1 MIFRGCELLEILWK
15 KMYISVHLSLWET
28 VHSFMKFQKRFM
40 KIYYRPLL
48 VSSQINEERL
58 FHPFHFIHA
67 KLRDPGNNNTNFCI
81 MKQGKK
87 GG

>member
-1 MIFRGCELLEILWK
+1 
-15 KMYISVHLSLWET
+15 
-28 VHSFMKFQKRFM
+28 M
-40 KIYYRPLL
+40 KIYYQPLL

-58 FHPFHFIHA
+58 FHLFPFIHA
-67 KLRDPGNNNTNFCI
+67 KLRDPGNNNTNFYI